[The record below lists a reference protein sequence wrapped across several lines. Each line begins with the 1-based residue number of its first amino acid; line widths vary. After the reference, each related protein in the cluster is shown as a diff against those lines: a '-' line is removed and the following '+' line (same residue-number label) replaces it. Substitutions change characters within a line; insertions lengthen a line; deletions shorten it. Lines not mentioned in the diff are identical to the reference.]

1 MALEFFVSDAL
12 AHTGAGIALSLLDF
26 ISAKLANPK
35 AARLERKQ
43 QCLAA
48 IEVLLDTETPPKT
61 ERISGEEEAKEAP
74 KKEIFTIA
82 KDSVEYAEYVK
93 QVRDY
98 LRSSGLVKL
107 KVPLFQRVKDGL
119 RSLLLH
125 EKINGLSKLQKLW
138 VALSFEVL
146 YAALAGFF
154 SQNFVAAVA
163 SGLYRIPAFWLGLW
177 LGGGLKSFLNLIVT
191 PKEEKKLDRTIE
203 ALLQETNIAEII
215 VQYQAPEQVQRSLSE
230 KGLEIYG
237 SQLTRAGQ
245 SAFSQIKKIAE
256 SAKDAADDVLNY
268 PRKQE
273 EKHAQDQEERRKRFD
288 ELTKGR

>member
-1 MALEFFVSDAL
+1 MALEFFISDVL
-12 AHTGAGIALSLLDF
+12 AHTGAGVALSLLDF

-61 ERISGEEEAKEAP
+61 ERISGEEEEAP
-74 KKEIFTIA
+74 KKEVFTVA
-82 KDSVEYAEYVK
+82 KDSVEYAEYVR
-93 QVRDY
+93 QVREY
-98 LRSSGLVKL
+98 LRFSGLVKL
-107 KVPLFQRVKDGL
+107 QVPLLQRIKDGAKT
-119 RSLLLH
+119 LLLH

-138 VALSFEVL
+138 VALGFEVL

-163 SGLYRIPAFWLGLW
+163 SGLYKIPAFWLGIW
-177 LGGGLKSFLNLIVT
+177 LGGGLKSFINLIVT

-203 ALLQETNIAEII
+203 ALLQETNIAEIV

-245 SAFSQIKKIAE
+245 GAFSQIKKLAE

-273 EKHAQDQEERRKRFD
+273 EKHAQEQEERRKRFD

>member
-1 MALEFFVSDAL
+1 MAFEFFVSDAL
-12 AHTGAGIALSLLDF
+12 AHTGAGVALSLLDF

-61 ERISGEEEAKEAP
+61 ERISGGEEETP
-74 KKEIFTIA
+74 KKEVFTVA
-82 KDSVEYAEYVK
+82 KDSVEYAEYVT

-107 KVPLFQRVKDGL
+107 QVPLFQRIKGGV

-138 VALSFEVL
+138 VALGFEVL

-177 LGGGLKSFLNLIVT
+177 LGGGLKSFINLIVT

-203 ALLQETNIAEII
+203 ALLQETRIAEII

-268 PRKQE
+268 PQKQE
-273 EKHAQDQEERRKRFD
+273 EKHTQEQEERRKRFD